1 MPLNRLIAKCLLPGI
16 FLLLPFISF
25 AQTPVVTGKIVDDK
39 GNPLPGATVTAK
51 GTNVSVTADSIG
63 QFRINTPA
71 GTHTLVISSI
81 GFADKEVAISS
92 RLLTIILTAESKALG
107 DVVVVGYGTVR
118 KKDVTG
124 AVASITSKD
133 FSPGVINNPLQQ
145 IQGKV
150 SGLVIT
156 QPGGDPN
163 GNLIIRLRGQ
173 TSLSGGQTPLIVV
186 DGIPLD
192 DPNQLSNI
200 PATDIASYDVLKDVS
215 ATAIYG
221 SRGANGVIIINTK
234 KGASGRPHVEYNA
247 YVGMDHIAKDFGLL
261 SGAQWRTAVKTIPG
275 ITQSTI
281 DGLDH
286 GANTDWLKAITRT
299 GYTHSHNVAVSGGSG
314 GFNYRASVN
323 YMKQD
328 GIVINN
334 NKEQYSLR
342 FNAEQKAIDDKLD
355 IQIALFSSQ
364 VNRQYVDYNI
374 FDYVN
379 TTPPVYPVHNP
390 DGTYF
395 GYYDYDQQNPVAQQ
409 MLEQN
414 TNRERLTQYFSR
426 LDYTILPHLK
436 GGVQGSISQLN
447 THFDFFQP
455 TLPGVGNLSTASQNM
470 GEFDSKKGD
479 IHLNYMNSFGR
490 HAVSATAVY
499 EYNDFD
505 SSMFSAAG
513 QDYLVQNLQD
523 NNLGG
528 GNPSLNQITS
538 YKQQYKIISF
548 LGRVTYNYNSKYYA
562 TVSFRRDGS
571 SKFGINNHWG
581 NFPSAS
587 IAWRL
592 KAESFLKD
600 VSWIDDLK
608 LNAGLG
614 AVGNQDAITPYSTLL
629 TLGGSGR
636 YYNPANPNYQ
646 YPQSYAPNQNAN
658 PDLRWESR
666 HGVNVGAT
674 FALFDNRL
682 NGNVNAFSD
691 KTKNLL
697 FTYTVPVPPF
707 FYNTILANVGTLTN
721 KGIELQLNADVIRAP
736 KLSWTV
742 GGQITFVRTRITNL
756 SGTYDGN
763 AITTDQVPVGYA
775 KGRGYDGNAITYL
788 KVGQSPYVFYLPK
801 FAGLAKDIDPS
812 TNSNQLYY
820 AADGS
825 KVADISKAKKYYT
838 DPSPKFT
845 YGINSA
851 LNYGSWGLNF
861 FLRGVYGQR
870 LFNNFANITSNISRL
885 PGNNVTK
892 DALTNGIKGSQT
904 ASDLWLENASYLRL
918 DNISLS
924 YTFHNVKGF
933 DNLRVYAT
941 GNNLFVITPYKGMD
955 PEIRNGNSSQA
966 YIDTNV
972 YGDAFYPRSRT
983 VLIGVNVSFK

>member
-1 MPLNRLIAKCLLPGI
+1 MPIKHLFAKSILSGI
-16 FLLLPFISF
+16 LLLCSILTFGQNP
-25 AQTPVVTGKIVDDK
+25 VTGKVTDDK
-39 GNPLPGATVTAK
+39 GNPLPGATITVKGGNVT
-51 GTNVSVTADSIG
+51 VSADSIG
-63 QFRINTPA
+63 QFRMNAPA
-71 GTHTLVISSI
+71 NAKTLLVTSI
-81 GFADKEVAISS
+81 GFADKEIAING
-92 RLLTIILTAESKALG
+92 RFLNVVLIPDSKALN

-124 AVASITSKD
+124 AVASVTSKD

-234 KGASGRPHVEYNA
+234 RGGATRARVEYNA
-247 YVGMDHIAKDFGLL
+247 YVGRDHIAKDFNLL
-261 SGAQWRTAVKTIPG
+261 SASEWRTAVKNIPG

-286 GANTDWLKAITRT
+286 GGNTDWLKAITRT
-299 GYTHSHNVAVSGGSG
+299 AYTHSHNVAVSGGTG

-323 YMKQD
+323 YMNQD
-328 GIVINN
+328 AIIINSG
-334 NKEQYSLR
+334 KEQYSLR
-342 FNAEQKAIDDKLD
+342 FNAEQKAIGDKLN
-355 IQIALFSSQ
+355 IQVAIFNSE
-364 VNRQYVDYNI
+364 VNRKYVDYNI

-379 TTPPVYPVHNP
+379 TTPPVYPVYNK
-390 DGTYF
+390 DGSYF
-395 GYYDYDQQNPVAQQ
+395 AYYDYDQQNPVAQQ
-409 MLEQN
+409 MMEQN
-414 TNRERLTQYFSR
+414 RTRERLVQYFSKV
-426 LDYTILPHLK
+426 DYSLFPFLK
-436 GGVQGSISQLN
+436 VGAQGSISQLN
-447 THFDFFQP
+447 SHFDFFQP
-455 TLPGVGNLSTASQNM
+455 VLPGVGNLSNAQQNM
-470 GEFDSKKGD
+470 GEVDSKKGD
-479 IHLNYMNSFGR
+479 VHLNYLASFGK
-490 HAVSATAVY
+490 HSLTATAVY
-499 EYNDFD
+499 EFNSFTN
-505 SSMFSAAG
+505 SNFSASG
-513 QDYLVQNLQD
+513 TDYLVENNQD
-523 NNLGG
+523 NNLAG
-528 GNPSLNQITS
+528 GNPSLNKISS
-538 YKQQYKIISF
+538 YKEQFRIISL

-562 TVSFRRDGS
+562 TLSFRRDGS
-571 SKFGINNHWG
+571 SKFGVNNRWG

-587 IAWRL
+587 IAWRV
-592 KAESFLKD
+592 KSEPFLKD

-608 LNAGLG
+608 INAGYG
-614 AVGNQDAITPYSTLL
+614 VVGNQDAISPYNTLL
-629 TLGGSGR
+629 TLGSSGR
-636 YYNPANPNYQ
+636 YYNPANPTYQ

-658 PDLRWESR
+658 PDLKWESR
-666 HGVNVGAT
+666 HGANVGAT
-674 FALFDNRL
+674 FAFFDNRL
-682 NGNVNAFSD
+682 SGNINAFSD

-721 KGIELQLNADVIRAP
+721 KGIELQLNADIIRGNG
-736 KLSWTV
+736 LSWSL
-742 GGQITFVRTRITNL
+742 GGQITVVRTKITNL
-756 SGTYDGN
+756 SGTYAGN
-763 AITTDQVPVGYA
+763 QISTDKIPVGYA

-788 KVGQSPYVFYLPK
+788 TVGKSPYVFYLPK
-801 FAGLAKDIDPS
+801 SAGLAPAVDPS

-825 KVADISKAKKYYT
+825 KVANISKAQKYYI
-838 DPSPKFT
+838 DPTPKFT
-845 YGINSA
+845 YGISN
-851 LNYGSWGLNF
+851 NFGYRNWGLNF
-861 FLRGVYGQR
+861 FLRGVYGQK
-870 LFNNFANITSNISRL
+870 LFNNFANVTSNISRL

-904 ASDLWLENASYLRL
+904 ASDLWLEKASYLRL
-918 DNISLS
+918 DNLTLS
-924 YTFHNVKGF
+924 YAFPNVKGF
-933 DNLRVYAT
+933 DNFRVYAT
-941 GNNLFVITPYKGMD
+941 ANNLFVVTPYKGMD
-955 PEIRNGNSSQA
+955 PEIRNGNSSQS

-983 VLIGVNVSFK
+983 LLIGINVSLK